1 MNETW
6 PTPEQSEP
14 DPAGEVAESQKHDR
28 SLHRRIRF
36 AVWGV
41 ALVLFAGFLSIWR
54 VHTYLGVEAEVWDK
68 NGRDYVWSVWW
79 RARHDMIGSAPSS
92 LFIVV
97 YLGLIIAF
105 LGLSILAVWLALV
118 PDEPTAE
125 SEVRLSGATPR

>member
-1 MNETW
+1 MHETG
-6 PTPEQSEP
+6 TIPEQIEP
-14 DPAGEVAESQKHDR
+14 PFVEVETARQTGEPAS
-28 SLHRRIRF
+28 HRRVRF

-41 ALVLFAGFLSIWR
+41 ALVLFAGFLSLLR

-92 LFIVV
+92 LFVVV
-97 YLGLIIAF
+97 YLGLIVAF

-118 PDEPTAE
+118 PDEPT
-125 SEVRLSGATPR
+125 TDPDPRHSAAASR